1 MSGLNELRPALD
13 AVEIVSPTAL
23 RFGGQPFER
32 PAATPAEAAA
42 ARSAGAVLIPLLA
55 EVLYG
60 QAYARRYGSPPAAA
74 AVPGPGDDL
83 TAALAAAHPG
93 RDRWE
98 DGWEIRQ
105 PLSTGRVVAGRGVEA
120 RFLWPGEF
128 VLADGPGMQPVKGAR
143 IRVWRPRESATL
155 QPGFWFAFGAAGG
168 SEELP
173 LLRVYFNLSAD
184 AAPVLVTALIGG
196 LDRFGLPFRFKCL
209 SHRSLYPRTDA
220 AVLYVARRHWALA
233 DEVVRA
239 AAARVGGGL
248 LDETPLF
255 TRPLAP
261 GVALAEDPGGGE
273 SFGMHRC
280 RLAAQGVWDA
290 WRSGA
295 RGTSARLAAVEAAFA
310 RGGVDPA
317 RPWRGAASPAEWEVA
332 HAA

>member
-23 RFGGQPFER
+23 RFAGQPYER

-42 ARSAGAVLIPLLA
+42 ARSAGAIVVPLLT

-60 QAYARRYGSPPAAA
+60 QAYARRFGAPPVPPPAA
-74 AVPGPGDDL
+74 GPGDDL
-83 TAALAAAHPG
+83 TALLRAAHPG

-105 PLSTGRVVAGRGVEA
+105 PLSTGRVVAGRGVDA

-173 LLRVYFNLSAD
+173 LLRVYFNLAAD
-184 AAPVLVTALIGG
+184 AAPLLVAALVGG
-196 LDRFGLPFRFKCL
+196 LDRHGVPFRFKCL

-220 AVLYVARRHWALA
+220 AVLYVARRHWAPA
-233 DEVVRA
+233 SEIVEA
-239 AAARVGGGL
+239 AAARVGRGM

-255 TRPLAP
+255 TRRLAP

-280 RLAAQGVWDA
+280 RLAAQGVWTA
-290 WRSGA
+290 WTQGA
-295 RGTSARLAAVEAAFA
+295 HAPAARLAAVEEAFA

-317 RPWRGAASPAEWEVA
+317 RPWRGVASPAEWEVA

>member
-23 RFGGQPFER
+23 RFGGQPYER

-42 ARSAGAVLIPLLA
+42 AHSGAIVIPLLT

-60 QAYARRYGSPPAAA
+60 QAYARRFGSQPASPPL
-74 AVPGPGDDL
+74 PGPGDDL
-83 TAALAAAHPG
+83 TSILSAAHPG

-105 PLSTGRVVAGRGVEA
+105 PLSTGRVVAGRGLDA

-155 QPGFWFAFGAAGG
+155 QAGFWFAFGAAGG

-173 LLRVYFNLSAD
+173 LLRVYFNLTAD
-184 AAPVLVTALIGG
+184 AAPVLVAALAGG
-196 LDRFGLPFRFKCL
+196 LDRHGVPFRFKCL
-209 SHRSLYPRTDA
+209 SRRSLYPRTDA

-239 AAARVGGGL
+239 AAGRAGRGMV
-248 LDETPLF
+248 DETPLF
-255 TRPLAP
+255 TRRIAP

-280 RLAAQGVWDA
+280 RLAAQGVWNA
-290 WRSGA
+290 WREGA
-295 RGTSARLAAVEAAFA
+295 RGTQARLAAVAAAFE

-317 RPWRGAASPAEWEVA
+317 RPWRGVASPAEWEVA

>member
-1 MSGLNELRPALD
+1 MSGLNELRSALE
-13 AVEIVSPTAL
+13 AVEILSPTAL
-23 RFGGQPFER
+23 RFAGQPYER
-32 PAATPAEAAA
+32 PAATAAEALAA
-42 ARSAGAVLIPLLA
+42 QSAGTIVISLLT

-60 QAYARRYGSPPAAA
+60 QAYARRFGSAP
-74 AVPGPGDDL
+74 VPTPVAGPGDDL
-83 TAALAAAHPG
+83 TAVLGAAHPG

-105 PLSTGRVVAGRGVEA
+105 PLSTGRVVAGRGVDA

-184 AAPVLVTALIGG
+184 AAPVLVSALIGG
-196 LDRFGLPFRFKCL
+196 LDRFGVPFRFKCL
-209 SHRSLYPRTDA
+209 SRRSLYPRTDA

-233 DEVVRA
+233 AEVVDA
-239 AAARVGGGL
+239 AAARVGRGMI
-248 LDETPLF
+248 DQTPLF
-255 TRPLAP
+255 TRRLSP

-280 RLAAQGVWDA
+280 RLAAQGVWNA
-290 WRSGA
+290 WRDGA
-295 RGTSARLAAVEAAFA
+295 RGPADRLAAVEAAFA
-310 RGGVDPA
+310 QGGVDPA
-317 RPWRGAASPAEWEVA
+317 RPWRGMASPAEWEVA